1 MTSDNTNFQS
11 RHTERLFLLL
21 ITIVMGFLFFQLFS
35 LLKKDFADV
44 PKRLSDGTM
53 MNLND
58 VKPGEHI
65 NTLLQKG
72 FYFSDAKDIN
82 LISTIVVGNN

>member
-1 MTSDNTNFQS
+1 MKFNNNFPN
-11 RHTERLFLLL
+11 RTTERIFLLL

-35 LLKKDFADV
+35 VLKKDFADV

-58 VKPGEHI
+58 EKPGEHI
-65 NTLLQKG
+65 NTLVQKG
-72 FYFSDAKDIN
+72 FYLEKGQ
-82 LISTIVVGNN
+82 V